1 MLTAKLQAGESVT
14 YTEHG
19 NSMTPRLKDGV
30 KVTVAPCKLEEVA
43 VGDIVFCRVGGAH
56 FLHMVK
62 AVGQDGRVQIANA
75 HGHINGWTRQVYG
88 KLVYYIN
95 PG

>member
-1 MLTAKLQAGESVT
+1 MLAAELQAGRSVT

-30 KVTVAPCKLEEVA
+30 KVTVAPVKPEEIA
-43 VGDIVFCRVGGAH
+43 IGDIVFCRVGGSH

-62 AVGQDGRVQIANA
+62 AIGQDGRFQIANA
-75 HGHINGWTRQVYG
+75 RGFVNGWTRQVYG
-88 KLVYYIN
+88 KLVYYMN
-95 PG
+95 P